1 MGRFGLS
8 RLSPALIVSLVALI
22 VALGGTSYAAFVLPA
37 ESVGTRQLANGAV
50 STSKLKNRGVTGS
63 KVAKN
68 SITGANINVG
78 TLGNV
83 PSASNASHASSAN
96 SATNASHA
104 INADN
109 ATNASHATNADSAST
124 AATATIAGSAAALGS
139 VAYRFDTS
147 AGAVDVPACADNP
160 CTPDKVGTSFAIAAC
175 PQGTV
180 AIGGGGETLDP
191 GVELSGSFPRTFAF
205 ARPDPNA
212 WQVDVDNFLQTTSKV
227 DYYVVCAAA
236 KSVDNPSGL

>member
-1 MGRFGLS
+1 MSRFGLS
-8 RLSPALIVSLVALI
+8 RPSPALIISLIALI
-22 VALGGTSYAAFVLPA
+22 VAMGGTSYAALSLPA
-37 ESVGTRQLANGAV
+37 GSVGTRQLANGAV
-50 STSKLKNRGVTGS
+50 STSKLKNRAVTGS

-68 SITGANINVG
+68 SITGANIKVG

-83 PSASNASHASSAN
+83 PSASNAGHASRAD

-104 INADN
+104 IVADN
-109 ATNASHATNADSAST
+109 ATNASHATNADN
-124 AATATIAGSAAALGS
+124 AATAASAAALGS

-147 AGAVDVPACADNP
+147 AGAVDVPACKDNP
-160 CTPDKVGTSFAIAAC
+160 CTPDQVGTSFAIATC

-180 AIGGGGETLDP
+180 AIGGGGETFNA
-191 GVELSGSFPRTFAF
+191 GVELSGSFPLTFAF
-205 ARPDPNA
+205 AGQTQPNA

-227 DYYVVCAAA
+227 DYYVVCTAA

>member
-1 MGRFGLS
+1 MSSFGLS
-8 RLSPALIVSLVALI
+8 RPSPALIISLIALVVAM
-22 VALGGTSYAAFVLPA
+22 GGTSYAAFSLPPG
-37 ESVGTRQLANGAV
+37 SVGTKQLANGAV
-50 STSKLKNRGVTGS
+50 STSKIKKGAITGS
-63 KVAKN
+63 KVANN
-68 SITGANINVG
+68 SLTGANINVG

-83 PSASNASHASSAN
+83 PSASNAGHASSAD

-104 INADN
+104 INADS
-109 ATNASHATNADSAST
+109 AT
-124 AATATIAGSAAALGS
+124 TATSAAALGS
-139 VAYRFDTS
+139 VAYRVDTS

-160 CTPDKVGTSFAIAAC
+160 CTPDKVGTTFAIATC

-180 AIGGGGETLDP
+180 AIGGGGETYDA

-205 ARPDPNA
+205 AGQTQPNA

-227 DYYVVCAAA
+227 DYYVVCTAA